1 MAGKRGWTP
10 YERRSVLSIAQ
21 SGIPSTLGLE
31 ERVIVFLCKRF
42 LLKRKSVLET
52 G

>member
-1 MAGKRGWTP
+1 MTQDNLVKFKIP
-10 YERRSVLSIAQ
+10 EAQ
-21 SGIPSTLGLE
+21 ESFNDAL
-31 ERVIVFLCKRF
+31 RVIVFLCKRF